1 MGYLRRVQLYRE
13 PAQKPPA
20 CAIIISRDASIFVIF
35 RLSVITVGGPC
46 PYHTPSKGEKSQKR
60 ASPDDITKQAFC
72 SCFSGPED
80 AAMLHRPASFD
91 VPKTILLSRHSVPVL
106 VDLRTQRCYTVQ
118 RVLMSLR

>member
-91 VPKTILLSRHSVPVL
+91 VPKTQRWDTLTASVFRVAYH
-106 VDLRTQRCYTVQ
+106 QFHFSKTV
-118 RVLMSLR
+118 